1 MSQNSISYIQ
11 NLFQNPLNSSNNILL
26 YFKVISFLIIISVSL
41 IFGLIPLYSNSCRK
55 SSKLLGLANAFSGG
69 LFMGIGLFHLLPEAG
84 ENFEKYYT
92 TPAGKSSFIFG
103 QPMSYFIAF
112 ISYSLILFLEKVA
125 FNSHALT
132 SHTHIHE
139 DNEVHEHMHKH
150 FNNNN
155 NDLKEPLLLN
165 NEENILNSKKNVN
178 NNINVQ
184 NKDLADEFF
193 INNYNDDNYKNSNK
207 KYKSKDDEHV
217 YHNCFSVY
225 YKNYKK
231 PFDNLN
237 IKKYKSDNNFE
248 EEEIDSEEDENILK
262 NVVSSKGQFASFL
275 QARNMSKITYLT

>member
-1 MSQNSISYIQ
+1 MSQNSSLENMLQ
-11 NLFQNPLNSSNNILL
+11 TPTNLSSSTNIIL
-26 YFKVISFLIIISVSL
+26 YFKIISFLIIISVSL

-84 ENFEKYYT
+84 ENFEKYYL
-92 TPAGKSSFIFG
+92 TPEGKNSFIYG
-103 QPMSYFIAF
+103 QPLSFFIAF

-132 SHTHIHE
+132 SHTHDHE
-139 DNEVHEHMHKH
+139 HNNEVHEHMHKH
-150 FNNNN
+150 FNNNELN
-155 NDLKEPLLLN
+155 EPLLLN
-165 NEENILNSKKNVN
+165 NEENINNIKKQNN

-193 INNYNDDNYKNSNK
+193 INNSDNYNNNK
-207 KYKSKDDEHV
+207 KYKSKDDEHI

-237 IKKYKSDNNFE
+237 IKKFKSDTNFE
-248 EEEIDSEEDENILK
+248 EDEIDSEEDENILK

-275 QARNMSKITYLT
+275 QARNMSKNYI

>member
-1 MSQNSISYIQ
+1 MSQNSFSSIENMLQ
-11 NLFQNPLNSSNNILL
+11 TPTNSSSSMNIVL

-84 ENFEKYYT
+84 ENFEKYYL
-92 TPAGKSSFIFG
+92 TPEGKNSFIYG
-103 QPMSYFIAF
+103 QPLSFFIAF

-132 SHTHIHE
+132 SHTHANE
-139 DNEVHEHMHKH
+139 DNEVHEHIHKH

-155 NDLKEPLLLN
+155 NELNEPLLLN
-165 NEENILNSKKNVN
+165 NEENINNLKKNNQNN

-193 INNYNDDNYKNSNK
+193 INNDDNYNNNK
-207 KYKSKDDEHV
+207 KYKSKDDEHI

-237 IKKYKSDNNFE
+237 IKKFKSDTNFE
-248 EEEIDSEEDENILK
+248 EDEIDSEEDENILK

-275 QARNMSKITYLT
+275 QARNMSKNYI

>member
-1 MSQNSISYIQ
+1 MLQTPT
-11 NLFQNPLNSSNNILL
+11 NLSSSTNIIL
-26 YFKVISFLIIISVSL
+26 YFKIISFLIIISVSL

-84 ENFEKYYT
+84 ENFEKYYL
-92 TPAGKSSFIFG
+92 TPEGKNSFIYG
-103 QPMSYFIAF
+103 QPLSFFIAF

-132 SHTHIHE
+132 SHTHDHE
-139 DNEVHEHMHKH
+139 HNNEVHEHMHKH

-155 NDLKEPLLLN
+155 ELNEPLLLN
-165 NEENILNSKKNVN
+165 NEENINNIKKQN

-193 INNYNDDNYKNSNK
+193 INNNDNYNNNNK
-207 KYKSKDDEHV
+207 KYKSKDDEHI

-237 IKKYKSDNNFE
+237 IKKFKSDTNFE
-248 EEEIDSEEDENILK
+248 EDEIDSEEDENILK

-275 QARNMSKITYLT
+275 QARNMSKNNI

>member
-1 MSQNSISYIQ
+1 MSQNSSLENMLQ
-11 NLFQNPLNSSNNILL
+11 TPTNLSSSTNIIL
-26 YFKVISFLIIISVSL
+26 YFKIISFLIIISVSL

-84 ENFEKYYT
+84 ENFEKYYL
-92 TPAGKSSFIFG
+92 TPEGKNSFIYG
-103 QPMSYFIAF
+103 QPLSFFIAF

-132 SHTHIHE
+132 SHTHDHE
-139 DNEVHEHMHKH
+139 HNNEVHEHMHKH

-155 NDLKEPLLLN
+155 ELNEPLLLN
-165 NEENILNSKKNVN
+165 NEENINNIKKQN

-193 INNYNDDNYKNSNK
+193 INNNDNYSNNNK
-207 KYKSKDDEHV
+207 KYKSKDDEHI

-237 IKKYKSDNNFE
+237 IKKFKSDTNFE
-248 EEEIDSEEDENILK
+248 EDEIDSEEDENILK

-275 QARNMSKITYLT
+275 QARNMSKNYI

>member
-1 MSQNSISYIQ
+1 
-11 NLFQNPLNSSNNILL
+11 
-26 YFKVISFLIIISVSL
+26 
-41 IFGLIPLYSNSCRK
+41 
-55 SSKLLGLANAFSGG
+55 
-69 LFMGIGLFHLLPEAG
+69 
-84 ENFEKYYT
+84 
-92 TPAGKSSFIFG
+92 
-103 QPMSYFIAF
+103 
-112 ISYSLILFLEKVA
+112 
-125 FNSHALT
+125 
-132 SHTHIHE
+132 
-139 DNEVHEHMHKH
+139 MHKH